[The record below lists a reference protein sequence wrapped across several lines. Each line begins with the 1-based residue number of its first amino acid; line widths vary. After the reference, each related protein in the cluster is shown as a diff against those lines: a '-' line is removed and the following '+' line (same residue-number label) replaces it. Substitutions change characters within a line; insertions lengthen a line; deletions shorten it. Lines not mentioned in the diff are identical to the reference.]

1 MKVQKQHYRSL
12 KKFPFICKRD
22 FERSVEEVALEHL
35 SISRILIC
43 VIEGTEKKSF
53 PAKKNNTGGAEA
65 GKHDRFWERSQS
77 SSLAGAKATQN
88 IKE

>member
-53 PAKKNNTGGAEA
+53 PAKKITQEA
-65 GKHDRFWERSQS
+65 QRRESMTASGREARVPVWLEQRLLK
-77 SSLAGAKATQN
+77 T
-88 IKE
+88 